1 MRQRGKCGYAF
12 AVLPAYRPMN
22 SIAPRTSGTAIA
34 SLVFGVLSW
43 CVLPFIGAIL
53 AVILGHS
60 ARNEIRRAP
69 PGTIEG
75 DGLALAGLILGWAH
89 LALFIAAILFVFFFL
104 GGLAFLA
111 HLVH

>member
-1 MRQRGKCGYAF
+1 MLSRSSLRD
-12 AVLPAYRPMN
+12 RPMN

-34 SLVFGVLSW
+34 SLIFGILSW

-53 AVILGHS
+53 AVIFGHN
-60 ARNEIRRAP
+60 ARSEIRRAP

-75 DGLALAGLILGWAH
+75 DGFAIAGLILGWAH

-104 GGLAFLA
+104 GGLAFLG
-111 HLVH
+111 HIVH